1 MLAGKREGQSIG
13 VIADGIDKN
22 DKPHKVRLY
31 SIASSAIGNF
41 GDSKTVSLCVKRLI
55 YTNDAREIVKGVCS
69 NFLCGPVVDL
79 GKIVQVILANEI
91 GIVLIGEI
99 EGMAEEDVATFIQ
112 VRRTACKS
120 LGALAKF
127 STQYTEK
134 ALDLLMDMMND
145 DTEAVRLQALEA
157 LFRMATYGCL
167 SVQEKH
173 MHMGTAIH
181 AEIPAA
187 LATEKGSLIQIDKVY
202 EIRHFRVMPSR
213 GYFKPVHNN
222 LMIQFTLYTQAKV
235 VNDPPHIFPIYIYNL
250 TSFEKVEENVDNRN
264 YLIAGYN
271 NSSIVRD
278 IFIKDISDAS
288 LKITLWGDQASG
300 FSIDNVCNESN
311 NKPIVIMF
319 VGCLAK
325 QFKGQSYLSG
335 TTATTWYFNPN
346 IPEAQEYYINHKGLN
361 APPLYHDSYKITN
374 GGFQLAPNAENLRLK
389 PPVDTAAH
397 HVAVQTYKL
406 SFVVTDGTSEAEF
419 FCFDTIAKRIVGK
432 PCDTLITTTMTS
444 QGFPPDLA
452 AIVSLKFTFVVTL
465 NMSAFSVTNRVF
477 SILYVLTNHG
487 RQTSVPPTV
496 LNYPQEQL
504 LTQDDIFESTAT
516 QDSPA
521 TSFAKLST
529 SARQENTVRR
539 LQYCDASKNSEVIS
553 MHL

>member
-1 MLAGKREGQSIG
+1 NKSVHVA
-13 VIADGIDKN
+13 
-22 DKPHKVRLY
+22 PHRLY
-31 SIASSAIGNF
+31 LLWKLVAYVQQLAMLFTPITELNPQKINVVIRVRVIRKLEFRGA
-41 GDSKTVSLCVKRLI
+41 
-55 YTNDAREIVKGVCS
+55 TND
-69 NFLCGPVVDL
+69 GPL
-79 GKIVQVILANEI
+79 RHINLILADE
-91 GIVLIGEI
+91 
-99 EGMAEEDVATFIQ
+99 Q
-112 VRRTACKS
+112 
-120 LGALAKF
+120 
-127 STQYTEK
+127 
-134 ALDLLMDMMND
+134 
-145 DTEAVRLQALEA
+145 
-157 LFRMATYGCL
+157 
-167 SVQEKH
+167 
-173 MHMGTAIH
+173 GTAIH

-187 LATEKGSLIQIDKVY
+187 LAIEKGSLIQIDKVY

-264 YLIAGYN
+264 YLIDVIGMLTQIGAPHVAGYN

-325 QFKGQSYLSG
+325 QFKGQSYLSS

-419 FCFDTIAKRIVGK
+419 FYFDTIAKRIVGK
-432 PCDTLITTTMTS
+432 PCDTLITATMTS

-516 QDSPA
+516 QDSLA

-539 LQYCDASKNSEVIS
+539 LQYCDASKNSESQNVDEYTDQLTKNELS
-553 MHL
+553 SPPK

>member
-1 MLAGKREGQSIG
+1 MAICSTKTPIPYKDDSGNCSTKTRNIVYKEVQQLAMLFTPITELNPQKINV
-13 VIADGIDKN
+13 VIR
-22 DKPHKVRLY
+22 VRV
-31 SIASSAIGNF
+31 IRKWEFRGA
-41 GDSKTVSLCVKRLI
+41 
-55 YTNDAREIVKGVCS
+55 TND
-69 NFLCGPVVDL
+69 GPL
-79 GKIVQVILANEI
+79 RHINLILADE
-91 GIVLIGEI
+91 
-99 EGMAEEDVATFIQ
+99 Q
-112 VRRTACKS
+112 
-120 LGALAKF
+120 
-127 STQYTEK
+127 
-134 ALDLLMDMMND
+134 
-145 DTEAVRLQALEA
+145 
-157 LFRMATYGCL
+157 
-167 SVQEKH
+167 
-173 MHMGTAIH
+173 GTAIH

-187 LATEKGSLIQIDKVY
+187 LAIEKGSLIQID
-202 EIRHFRVMPSR
+202 
-213 GYFKPVHNN
+213 
-222 LMIQFTLYTQAKV
+222 
-235 VNDPPHIFPIYIYNL
+235 
-250 TSFEKVEENVDNRN
+250 KVEENVDNRN
-264 YLIAGYN
+264 YLIDVIGMLTQIGAPHVAGYN

-325 QFKGQSYLSG
+325 QFKGQSYLSS

-346 IPEAQEYYINHKGLN
+346 IPEAQEYYINHLGLN

-389 PPVDTAAH
+389 PPVDTATH

-432 PCDTLITTTMTS
+432 PCDTLITATMTS

>member
-1 MLAGKREGQSIG
+1 VQQLAMLFTPITELNPQKINV
-13 VIADGIDKN
+13 VIR
-22 DKPHKVRLY
+22 VRV
-31 SIASSAIGNF
+31 IRKWEFRGA
-41 GDSKTVSLCVKRLI
+41 
-55 YTNDAREIVKGVCS
+55 TND
-69 NFLCGPVVDL
+69 GPL
-79 GKIVQVILANEI
+79 RHINLILADE
-91 GIVLIGEI
+91 
-99 EGMAEEDVATFIQ
+99 Q
-112 VRRTACKS
+112 
-120 LGALAKF
+120 
-127 STQYTEK
+127 
-134 ALDLLMDMMND
+134 
-145 DTEAVRLQALEA
+145 
-157 LFRMATYGCL
+157 
-167 SVQEKH
+167 
-173 MHMGTAIH
+173 GTAIH

-187 LATEKGSLIQIDKVY
+187 LAIEKGSLIQIDKVY

-264 YLIAGYN
+264 YLIDVIGMLTQIGAPHVAGYN

-325 QFKGQSYLSG
+325 QFKGQSYLSS

-346 IPEAQEYYINHKGLN
+346 IPEAQEYYIN
-361 APPLYHDSYKITN
+361 
-374 GGFQLAPNAENLRLK
+374 
-389 PPVDTAAH
+389 
-397 HVAVQTYKL
+397 YKL

-432 PCDTLITTTMTS
+432 PCDTLITATMTS

-539 LQYCDASKNSEVIS
+539 LQYCDASKNSESQNVDEYTDQLTKNELS
-553 MHL
+553 SPPK